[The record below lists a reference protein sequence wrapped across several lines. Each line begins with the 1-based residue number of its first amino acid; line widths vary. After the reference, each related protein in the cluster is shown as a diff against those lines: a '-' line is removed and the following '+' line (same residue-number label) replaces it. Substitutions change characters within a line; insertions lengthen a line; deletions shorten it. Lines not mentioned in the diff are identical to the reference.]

1 MYQIHRPI
9 QTGSQTLVMDGLII
23 QIQEVAKMQDG
34 AKKKQEVVQLIQN
47 LEQERKQEQNRE
59 IQEGNDNQV
68 QGR

>member
-1 MYQIHRPI
+1 
-9 QTGSQTLVMDGLII
+9 
-23 QIQEVAKMQDG
+23 MQDG